1 MRIALVAG
9 ELSGDLL
16 GAALIAELRKRFPD
30 ARFYGVAGPCM
41 REAGCEA
48 IESIEALSVMGL
60 FEVVRH
66 LPRLLRLRSRL
77 IRRFSADRPDCVIGI
92 DAPDFNLGL
101 EHALRRQGLFTV
113 HCVSPSVWAWREGR
127 LKTIARAVD
136 LMLCVLPFEEP
147 FYRQRGLSATY
158 IGHPL
163 ADQLDDSISVEQG
176 KARLGFASD
185 SEVVAILPG
194 SRHSELHY
202 LADSFAATAHWLA
215 RKKPGLKFITPIAKP
230 SLRPAMQAAIARHA
244 PGLRWTLLEGGSRA
258 ALQAA
263 DAVLLASGTATLE
276 CLLLG
281 RPMVVAYQASRW
293 SAWLMLDL
301 GLLKIP
307 YVSLPNLLC
316 REPVVPELLRD
327 RARPEFLGPAVLD
340 LLDSAGAR
348 QRQLA
353 QFDAVRTEL
362 KRDAARRAAAA
373 IATSLAQRM
382 AKKSVQTEQ

>member
-9 ELSGDLL
+9 EISGDLL
-16 GAALIAELRKRFPD
+16 GAALIYELRNKFPR
-30 ARFYGVAGPCM
+30 ATFYGVAGPRM

-60 FEVVRH
+60 AEVLRH
-66 LPRLLRLRSRL
+66 LPRLLRLRSEL
-77 IRRFSADRPDCVIGI
+77 ARRFALDRPDCVIGI
-92 DAPDFNLGL
+92 DAPDFNLAL
-101 EHALRRQGLFTV
+101 ERSLRRQGLFTV

-127 LKTIARAVD
+127 VKTIAQAVD
-136 LMLCVLPFEEP
+136 LMLCLLPFEEG

-163 ADQLDDSISVEQG
+163 ADELDDSVSAEQG
-176 KARLGFASD
+176 KVRLGIPVESP
-185 SEVVAILPG
+185 VVAMLPG

-202 LADSFAATAHWLA
+202 LADTFAMTAAWLA
-215 RKKPGLKFITPIAKP
+215 QKKPNLRFVTPIAKP
-230 SLRPAMQAAIARHA
+230 SLKPMMQAAITRHA
-244 PGLRWTLLEGGSRA
+244 AGLNWVLLDGDSRA
-258 ALQAA
+258 AMQAA

-281 RPMVVAYQASRW
+281 RPMVVAYQASRV

-307 YVSLPNLLC
+307 HVSLPNLLC

-327 RARPEFLGPAVLD
+327 RAQPQFLGPAVLE
-340 LLDSAGAR
+340 LLQHSVAR
-348 QRQLA
+348 QRQLS
-353 QFDAVRTEL
+353 QFDAVRSEL
-362 KRDAARRAAAA
+362 KRGAARRAAEA
-373 IATSLAQRM
+373 IAARLHQ
-382 AKKSVQTEQ
+382 